1 MVLTDESEPDSDS
14 DAYWKAISL
23 QAGERAARYATGAI
37 RGKFGRGG
45 NRFMET
51 EREKRFSHRRQLD
64 WVLTIAL
71 GVALCTAILYF
82 TLGRDLHFPM

>member
-1 MVLTDESEPDSDS
+1 MDDS

-23 QAGERAARYATGAI
+23 QAADRAARYATGSI
-37 RGKFGRGG
+37 SDEFGRGG
-45 NRFMET
+45 TRFNEN
-51 EREKRFSHRRQLD
+51 EREKRLSHRRLLD

-82 TLGRDLHFPM
+82 TLGRHLHFPM

>member
-1 MVLTDESEPDSDS
+1 VVSVGDSDS

-23 QAGERAARYATGAI
+23 QAETRAARFATGSEAI
-37 RGKFGRGG
+37 SDTSGRGG
-45 NRFMET
+45 TRFKEN
-51 EREKRFSHRRQLD
+51 EQEKRLSHRRLLD

-82 TLGRDLHFPM
+82 TLGRHLHFPM